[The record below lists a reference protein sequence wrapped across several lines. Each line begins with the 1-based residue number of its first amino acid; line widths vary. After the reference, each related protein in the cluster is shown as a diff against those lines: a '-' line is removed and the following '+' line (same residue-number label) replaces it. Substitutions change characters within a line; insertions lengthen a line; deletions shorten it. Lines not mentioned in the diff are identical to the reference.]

1 MKPLV
6 LLSFIYSAVLIT
18 SWFPAS
24 AQPTKTKKS
33 KPLLPKV
40 IRLEDQLPYFDKKF
54 DSASY
59 RISLCADMPYD
70 KNPLQVTYGQEPG
83 HVFLILQK
91 INLDSIGDTINLVF
105 GFYPSRGIP
114 LIFKRK
120 MKSRIKDNS
129 SRYFDVMITRTVSE
143 NDFNNFLHTS
153 LSLSRQYYHLNK
165 YNCYDYGVEL
175 FNTLVTHDKVPVER
189 IKYPFPFGYGGSP
202 VCIYTYVSSL
212 GSSSKEWDYSI
223 KIGGLIAPKSAGR
236 K

>member
-1 MKPLV
+1 MKSLV
-6 LLSFIYSAVLIT
+6 LLLFIIYAVLIAPG
-18 SWFPAS
+18 FPAS
-24 AQPTKTKKS
+24 AQPPKVKKS
-33 KPLLPKV
+33 KPLMPKV
-40 IRLEDQLPYFDKKF
+40 IRLEEQLAYFDKKF

-91 INLDSIGDTINLVF
+91 INLDNMGDTINLVF

-129 SRYFDVMITRTVSE
+129 SRYFDIRITKEVSE
-143 NDFNNFLHTS
+143 DEFNTFLQKS
-153 LSLSRQYYHLNK
+153 LSLSRKYYHLNK

-175 FNTLVTHDKVPVER
+175 FNTLVTHDR
-189 IKYPFPFGYGGSP
+189 IPLRRTKYPFPFGSGGSP
-202 VCIYTYVSSL
+202 VCIYSFVSSRGTSL
-212 GSSSKEWDYSI
+212 KEWNYEI
-223 KIGGLIAPKSAGR
+223 NLGGLLAPKSTGR
-236 K
+236 

>member
-1 MKPLV
+1 MPTNILKVILFLF
-6 LLSFIYSAVLIT
+6 LLAFHFNSYT
-18 SWFPAS
+18 
-24 AQPTKTKKS
+24 QPPKTKKS

-40 IRLEDQLPYFDKKF
+40 IRLEEQLAYFDKKF

-70 KNPLQVTYGQEPG
+70 RNPMQVTYGQEPG

-91 INLDSIGDTINLVF
+91 INQDSIGDTINLVF

-129 SRYFDVMITRTVSE
+129 SRYFDVMLTKTVAE
-143 NDFNNFLHTS
+143 KEFNKFLQTA
-153 LSLSRQYYHLNK
+153 LSLSRRYYHLNK

-175 FNTLVTHDKVPVER
+175 FNTLVTQDKLPVER

-202 VCIYTYVSSL
+202 VCIYTYVNSL
-212 GSSSKEWDYSI
+212 DSSSKEWDYAI
-223 KIGGLIAPKSAGR
+223 NIGGLIAPKSAGR